1 MRFGLVGTGPWAG
14 MTHGPGLVAAPD
26 VELVGVWGRSAAK
39 AQELADRLG
48 VAAFDDLDALYD
60 EVEAVAFAVPPEVQG
75 ELALRAA
82 EQGKHLLLDKPVA
95 ATVEAARRLV
105 DAAARSGSA
114 SVVFFTDRYEPATR
128 AWLAEVEQTAAE
140 VGPWQ
145 GGWGRWLS
153 ALWVDGNPFG
163 GSPWRQEHGALRD
176 IGPHLLS
183 YLTAALGPV
192 ESLTALP
199 GADDV
204 THLVV
209 THESGATSAGL
220 LTHSASAA
228 AEDFELALWGPAGV
242 TRVPKHVSDHP
253 EVAAYP
259 VAAAELVEAARSGRP
274 HPLDVRFGA
283 RVVELVVDAEEQ
295 VSRARAARPPV
306 KPPVNPSPS
315 QR

>member
-14 MTHGPGLVAAPD
+14 IAHGPGLLAAAD
-26 VELVGVWGRSAAK
+26 VDLVGVWGRTTAK
-39 AQELADRLG
+39 AEELAARLG
-48 VAAFDDLDALYD
+48 VPAFDDLDALYA
-60 EVEAVAFAVPPEVQG
+60 EVEAVAFAVPPDVQG

-82 EQGKHLLLDKPVA
+82 RQGKHLLLDKPVA
-95 ATVEAARRLV
+95 DTVAAARRLA
-105 DAAARSGSA
+105 DAVERSGVA

-128 AWLAEVEQTAAE
+128 AWLAEVARTAAE

-163 GSPWRQEHGALRD
+163 GSRWRQEHGALRD

-183 YLTAALGPV
+183 SLTAALGPV
-192 ESLTALP
+192 ASLTAVP
-199 GADDV
+199 GSDDV
-204 THLVV
+204 IHLVL

-220 LTHSASAA
+220 LTHSAAEV

-242 TRVPKHVSDHP
+242 TRVPRHVSDHP
-253 EVAAYP
+253 EVAAFP
-259 VAAAELVEAARSGRP
+259 VAAGELVEAARSGRS

-283 RVVELVVDAEEQ
+283 RVVELVVEAEEQ
-295 VSRARAARPPV
+295 VSRVRAAR
-306 KPPVNPSPS
+306 SS
-315 QR
+315 